1 MKLSRILSVLP
12 EARLSRGS
20 EKMEI
25 TGIADDSRKVGP
37 DYLFVA
43 LRGTRTDGHAHAADA
58 VDRGAAAVITEK
70 ALNLPGVAEIRVPDS
85 SSALARAASC
95 FYGYPCDELTVIGI
109 TGTNGKTTVSL
120 LVKRLLEEAGQSTG
134 LIGTLRYEIAGRILP
149 APNTTPGALQLQNH
163 LRHMADEGTAACV
176 MEVSSHALALGR
188 VEECRF
194 DVRVFTNLSRDHLD
208 FHSSMEDYYQAKR
221 RLFDEAYEKEDGVS
235 VINVDDPWGQRLAQ
249 ELDGPVIT
257 YAIREPADFSARDC
271 MSTMDGLSFSMATP
285 DGTVDVKSPLCGE
298 HNMINLLTAAAVGH
312 GLKIPLETTI
322 SGITGV
328 HTIPGRFEKFSGP
341 GFSVVVDY
349 AHTDDAIKNLLGA
362 VRKVCGGRIITV
374 FGCGGDRDRG
384 KRPLMGRIAADLSDI
399 IIVTSD
405 NPRTEDPAGII
416 DEILIGVR
424 EAKPLEARVMADRRA
439 AIQAAIDEA
448 GDQDVVVIAGK
459 GHENYQILGE
469 KKIHFDDREEARR
482 ALDAR
487 ARRQMGKR

>member
-1 MKLSRILSVLP
+1 MKLSRILSALP

-37 DYLFVA
+37 GCLFVA
-43 LRGTRTDGHAHAADA
+43 IRGTRTDGHAHARDA
-58 VDRGAAAVITEK
+58 ADRGAAAVITEK
-70 ALNLPGVAEIRVPDS
+70 ALNLPVVAEVKVPDS
-85 SSALARAASC
+85 SRALARVASC
-95 FYGYPCDELTVIGI
+95 YYGYPCDELTVIGI

-120 LVKRLLEEAGQSTG
+120 LVKGLLEGAGQSTG

-149 APNTTPGALQLQNH
+149 APNTTPGALQLQSH
-163 LRHMADEGTAACV
+163 LRHMADAGMAACV

-208 FHSSMEDYYQAKR
+208 FHPSMEDYYQAKR
-221 RLFDEAYEKEDGVS
+221 RLFDDAYGKDDGVS
-235 VINVDDPWGQRLAQ
+235 VINVDDPWGQRLAR
-249 ELDGPVIT
+249 ELDGPVVT
-257 YAIREPADFSARDC
+257 YGVREPADFSARDC
-271 MSTMDGLSFSMATP
+271 ISTMDGLSFSMETP
-285 DGTVDVKSPLCGE
+285 DGTVDVKSPLCGD
-298 HNMINLLTAAAVGH
+298 HNIVNILTAAAVGH
-312 GLKIPLETTI
+312 GLKIPVDKVI
-322 SGITGV
+322 RGITGV
-328 HTIPGRFEKFSGP
+328 RAIPGRFEKVSGP

-349 AHTDDAIKNLLGA
+349 AHTDDALRNLLGA

-384 KRPLMGRIAADLSDI
+384 KRPLMGRVAAELSDI

-416 DEILIGVR
+416 DDILVGVR
-424 EAKPLEARVMADRRA
+424 EAKSPEARVIADRRA

-448 GDQDVVVIAGK
+448 GDRDVVVIAGK
-459 GHENYQILGE
+459 GHEDYQILGE

-482 ALDAR
+482 ALDVR
-487 ARRQMGKR
+487 ARRQIEKR